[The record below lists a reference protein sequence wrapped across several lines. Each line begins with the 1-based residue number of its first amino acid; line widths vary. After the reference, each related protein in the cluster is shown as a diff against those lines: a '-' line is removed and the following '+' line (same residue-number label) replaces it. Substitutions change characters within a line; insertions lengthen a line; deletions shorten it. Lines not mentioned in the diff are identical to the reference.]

1 MKSAGDLPK
10 QIKDAWAAGGITPQ
24 NVIQEMQRLLEVI
37 ASMECETTKLAEWQR
52 NMLDILSV
60 NIELLRR
67 IKDEC

>member
-1 MKSAGDLPK
+1 
-10 QIKDAWAAGGITPQ
+10 
-24 NVIQEMQRLLEVI
+24 MQRLLKVI

>member
-1 MKSAGDLPK
+1 MKSADL
-10 QIKDAWAAGGITPQ
+10 QAGGITPQ

-37 ASMECETTKLAEWQR
+37 ASMECETTKLAEWQC

-67 IKDEC
+67 IKDEKC